1 MLSRNFSVLSAAR
14 ASFFVSKQ
22 LRVSL
27 NPCLRWQRSDQPRES
42 LRTFNYNL
50 LIRARSES
58 RKEFFF
64 LPTSNEFFGVS
75 LRHSG
80 KHPQTH
86 RAIPGIKTM
95 LETKIDRVPWN
106 EVGGVQMPRQT
117 SWKRDEI
124 KFNWMAVNILF
135 AAVEMAAS
143 GMLFMATQT
152 LRTLPG
158 LSFVKNGESCRRKAC
173 LHNGLQKSNWEMCKK
188 KFLFAKIE
196 TDPIPCHWIFIPR
209 RCWRKIRSIRNI
221 IKALFSLRMNL
232 NFSVTRASMSTWLC
246 SASLHFCVHESLKAD
261 SD

>member
-64 LPTSNEFFGVS
+64 WQHQTNFSAS
-75 LRHSG
+75 LSD
-80 KHPQTH
+80 
-86 RAIPGIKTM
+86 I
-95 LETKIDRVPWN
+95 LESILKLVEPFQASKRCSRRKSIERR
-106 EVGGVQMPRQT
+106 EMRSGGVQMPRQT

-158 LSFVKNGESCRRKAC
+158 LSFVKNGESRRRKAC

>member
-80 KHPQTH
+80 KHPQTR

-95 LETKIDRVPWN
+95 LETKIDRAPWN
-106 EVGGVQMPRQT
+106 EVGGCPNAT
-117 SWKRDEI
+117 SDVMKARWNKI
-124 KFNWMAVNILF
+124 QL
-135 AAVEMAAS
+135 
-143 GMLFMATQT
+143 
-152 LRTLPG
+152 
-158 LSFVKNGESCRRKAC
+158 NGREYFIRSCRDGCFGNAVYGDTDITHTPRAVLCEKRRKP
-173 LHNGLQKSNWEMCKK
+173 QTKSVLAQRAAKVQLGNVQK
-188 KFLFAKIE
+188 KFLFAKKSK
-196 TDPIPCHWIFIPR
+196 PIRFRVTGYSSPGGVDEKSAPSEILLRLYFPSEWTWTLTSRAPAWAHDFVPLH
-209 RCWRKIRSIRNI
+209 STSVFT
-221 IKALFSLRMNL
+221 KA
-232 NFSVTRASMSTWLC
+232 
-246 SASLHFCVHESLKAD
+246 
-261 SD
+261 